1 MKRKLLFTLI
11 ALLAL
16 CPNLRAQNY
25 SDYYVNIPGDH
36 NNWGDNGVKP
46 NSNNIATHTDLPLGT
61 GGFKVKVWTGST
73 AEWHALGK
81 GINQDTWVSIPD
93 NLDNMTVNNAVEGQ
107 LFNVEYN
114 VADNNILVVSSTMYV
129 IGEVD
134 GTTSFKANH
143 GVKMTYKANGIYE
156 AKNILL
162 NGSFGF
168 SKFIGSKEDDWNTL
182 NKDRFG
188 PSENDTF
195 VKLEGNQ
202 TTLTDYNSWK
212 TLEPTGKFDITLDVI
227 NKTFTLT
234 QVNDPVFYLR
244 GGMNNWD
251 AIKEW
256 AFTKENGYKIEIDG
270 KNKSIDKGIEFKVS
284 YGVSND
290 YYYGIDRKINN
301 NIDPST
307 ISISLTD
314 GNNMT
319 FSDDFVGTIELVYDK
334 ATPTALKLTD
344 KRNSIYL
351 DLSGVSGWGEPN
363 AYLWK
368 GEDNDKD
375 QIKNAGWPGTK
386 MTKEGN
392 LWKYSYAKDFAN
404 IIFNDGSESK
414 QSVDLRLVNG
424 KTYKLGEGK
433 DMEGHY
439 YEYGVTEDYLYNVE
453 DDEYVYFN
461 AGAEYYTNTDEW
473 GEEGD
478 RDERL
483 YAVFYNGAQEVS
495 EEKMTRL
502 TKEKTPIFRAKIP
515 ATADGVDFK
524 LIKAKDNTG
533 NKERIFQST
542 EGDTYRDKDNWA
554 KFIYG
559 LGKDKAYQ
567 SYLTYKQYRRIMDDK
582 ASRQLYFIGEN
593 LYDND
598 GQEVLD
604 WDYFNLITAE
614 KEEDVY
620 IHEMNFGENSE
631 AQIFKVGFI
640 NPELYNTSS
649 PYHFNRWWATFN
661 LGIVGVSRH
670 IYYANGDSQEL
681 EPGVGDANQNVAY
694 EAGITTQY
702 NHYNQFNWLVKN
714 VNKTVYMVFDTEF
727 ETVVILD
734 FNPQPELSEF
744 SFGAPVL
751 KDLSDI
757 FDPAEDLSA
766 IRGLA
771 VRGSNDANGTARFQK
786 VNVMEGTA
794 TIKPADNSDL
804 ENHDISY
811 GILYNSEE
819 IGSIEYNGTDEKDI
833 TIESLLPGQSG
844 TFAVRATY
852 TDNRY
857 LNAPES
863 EGGEPL
869 QYRSRTVKS
878 ATENTVELASLS
890 NPKVKYAKMHNFT
903 ATEGDY
909 DAAVVVEFE
918 LADAAGLSYYPT
930 YELSADGSDM
940 QATVMTSDHYYAKAD
955 DNVDGSAHTPW
966 DGVSTYVDATHN
978 WAEAAKST
986 KNFYLN
992 VPAVQTGIEDISE
1005 LQTVTVKGKLY
1016 ACYPFLINTAQ
1027 KFSEPDPT
1035 PARIAAPRREA
1046 SKVIPGAC
1054 RIVTF
1059 EKATDEF
1066 KYEINPLNE
1075 GLSGVESLTY
1085 EGTDSQSEL
1094 FNLQGVR
1101 IIESNPAPGIY
1112 IRRNADGSAHKIR
1125 IF

>member
-16 CPNLRAQNY
+16 CPNLRAWTVIFY
-25 SDYYVNIPGDH
+25 
-36 NNWGDNGVKP
+36 
-46 NSNNIATHTDLPLGT
+46 NSNNWSNVYVYTWDAQNNKYSGNWPGTQMTNLGS
-61 GGFKVKVWTGST
+61 GVWKYDSKST
-73 AEWHALGK
+73 ADDNKITQIIFNNNNDREKTADLDFSKTYTCYNPSGVVQSYASDMYIVGKVNEKEWKANQGLKMTSNGK
-81 GINQDTWVSIPD
+81 GVFTIKNVNIRGEFAFVEKLGNNDNDWDTFNSARYAPKNESTKIS
-93 NLDNMTVNNAVEGQ
+93 VNNALDVYRNQ
-107 LFNVEYN
+107 NKWTCDNDVYDVTLDITNYTVKLTK
-114 VADNNILVVSSTMYV
+114 ADPIFYFR
-129 IGEVD
+129 G
-134 GTTSFKANH
+134 
-143 GVKMTYKANGIYE
+143 KMT
-156 AKNILL
+156 
-162 NGSFGF
+162 
-168 SKFIGSKEDDWNTL
+168 DD
-182 NKDRFG
+182 
-188 PSENDTF
+188 
-195 VKLEGNQ
+195 
-202 TTLTDYNSWK
+202 WK
-212 TLEPTGKFDITLDVI
+212 TLDD
-227 NKTFTLT
+227 
-234 QVNDPVFYLR
+234 
-244 GGMNNWD
+244 
-251 AIKEW
+251 W
-256 AFTKENGYKIEIDG
+256 AFTKSNNYKLEIDG
-270 KNKSIDKGIEFKVS
+270 NKLKVEGGVPFKITFGES
-284 YGVSND
+284 
-290 YYYGIDRKINN
+290 YYGGEKTYDPAIPQINLSSSGQ
-301 NIDPST
+301 D
-307 ISISLTD
+307 
-314 GNNMT
+314 MT

-351 DLSGVSGWGEPN
+351 DLSAVSGWGEPN

-368 GEDNDKD
+368 GEGKD
-375 QIKNAGWPGTK
+375 QIKNADWPGTK
-386 MTKEGN
+386 MKKEGN

-404 IIFNDGSESK
+404 IIFNDGSESY

-433 DMEGHY
+433 DMKGHY

-483 YAVFYNGAQEVS
+483 YAVFYNGKQEVS
-495 EEKMTRL
+495 TEQMTRL

-524 LIKAKDNTG
+524 LIKATDNTD
-533 NKERIFQST
+533 NKERIFKST

-567 SYLTYKQYRRIMDDK
+567 SYLTYKQYGRIMDDK

-819 IGSIEYNGTDEKDI
+819 IGSIDYNGTDEKDI
-833 TIESLLPGQSG
+833 TIESLLPGQDG

-857 LNAPES
+857 LNAPKS

-878 ATENTVELASLS
+878 ATENTVELASLH
-890 NPKVKYAKMHNFT
+890 NPNVKYAKMHNFT

-992 VPAVQTGIEDISE
+992 VPAVQTGVEDISE
-1005 LQTVTVKGKLY
+1005 LQTVTVKGRLY

-1035 PARIAAPRREA
+1035 PARNAAPRREA

-1059 EKATDEF
+1059 EIPTDNF
-1066 KYEINPLNE
+1066 KYEINPLKG
-1075 GLSGVESLTY
+1075 GLSGVESVTY